1 MWRAILSV
9 VPFINQ
15 CARYCP
21 RLWDTAVN
29 KTDEILCP
37 PEAHMLGHKLLLS
50 QILDFSR
57 AKRTQDQSNKCMVF
71 CIPRKP
77 DALLQPISYNKN
89 HIIFM
94 IFAKTNS
101 HREFSC
107 EMLCI
112 YLRVPVNWL
121 HCESERLFD
130 FASLRSGKMQHKN
143 SSVPKRT
150 DSLQT
155 DGLVTL
161 PWLLFPHTSQVGAI
175 ISHTVSLVH
184 DSLLPHILHGK
195 FEWPTPLNS
204 VAVPASATQLCA
216 GERMPH
222 SSLGREKGHS
232 PKGSQRVYSAPQ
244 RVFGQAMTSG
254 LNSHWVH
261 MVVEMERVMSVI
273 YMDVSSFCSWMWSP
287 R

>member
-1 MWRAILSV
+1 MLSV

-121 HCESERLFD
+121 HCDSERLFD

-161 PWLLFPHTSQVGAI
+161 P
-175 ISHTVSLVH
+175 
-184 DSLLPHILHGK
+184 
-195 FEWPTPLNS
+195 
-204 VAVPASATQLCA
+204 
-216 GERMPH
+216 
-222 SSLGREKGHS
+222 
-232 PKGSQRVYSAPQ
+232 
-244 RVFGQAMTSG
+244 
-254 LNSHWVH
+254 
-261 MVVEMERVMSVI
+261 
-273 YMDVSSFCSWMWSP
+273 
-287 R
+287 